1 MEFDY
6 IDKQGYGESHLYLKD
21 YYIIGEIIMWP
32 TNRPIPS
39 GFLPCDGTSYS
50 TTTYSDLDTVI
61 GTKYGVAGTLPKL
74 NTSTSKDSTN
84 ATHVYDQNTVLIK
97 GCTNSTNEIRTTNNT
112 NENNYIK
119 DIPQHTH
126 NANATNNVTITS
138 SENDIDVENIDITNV
153 SIRYSPA
160 GRKESYNHGGRYDY
174 TTRTGN
180 SDLVGGHYRLYGFG
194 TGDNGYAWN
203 GGAREDGVSGAE
215 SRGHFCTA
223 MGHVHEIKQ
232 PANGNLF
239 SDEKTSNF
247 NQTINDA
254 IVHFKGIMIYS
265 VRHHRSDGG
274 YEPLNIFHPT
284 TSPNTL
290 ENDKDK
296 INYVKLDITGD
307 TVFTTTIERHGTSSW
322 WEFNL
327 RKLDG
332 SNVTHSELG
341 GSDTSYYNMYA
352 FSSESDANAYSVS
365 NTTQGIQDIRP
376 KTFGIKYLIYHG
388 VRSTSDNIPTS
399 TGNSSSNSWD
409 LRSTATLTSPG
420 AEDSVSQGK
429 LKVCEGGTTNAQV
442 HKIIYADS
450 ITFTD
455 DTFLN
460 NKIIMYA
467 GSENPDTD
475 RFTDVTS
482 QFDDRFIVGLGNT
495 SNAASDYGDNIY
507 QLPDH
512 SHNISGN
519 VNTSTTVPCVFAVSS
534 NSKAFHSNDGSMGG
548 TINSHPRYKEQRA
561 RRYFSSNNH
570 NQIYNNNHYE
580 AMSRASGVM
589 ENFSTANE
597 FYYSSDEVG
606 QTTGNFYF
614 PSDTYGV
621 VCAGSHHTHTAD
633 YAHYDAIYDHIR
645 RNALDSTNGNT
656 INTGVY
662 DHSVVQNT
670 SVTGGSVTNS
680 NADNISNQP
689 VYHNPKKVL
698 IMFLERK

>member
-6 IDKQGYGESHLYLKD
+6 IDKQGHGESHLYLKD

-39 GFLPCDGTSYS
+39 GFLLCDGTSYS

-61 GTKYGVAGTLPKL
+61 GTKYGVAGTLPNL

-97 GCTNSTNEIRTTNNT
+97 GCSNSTNETRTTNTT
-112 NENNYIK
+112 NESNYIK

-138 SENDIDVENIDITNV
+138 SENDIGVDNIDINSV
-153 SIRYSPA
+153 NIRYSCV
-160 GRKESYNHGGRYDY
+160 GRNIRNNHGGRFDF
-174 TTRTGN
+174 TTRTGTSWLN
-180 SDLVGGHYRLYGFG
+180 DGYYRLYGYG
-194 TGDNGYAWN
+194 TSDPNYAWN
-203 GGAREDGVSGAE
+203 GGNLGGGRSGGDARGRFATHMD
-215 SRGHFCTA
+215 
-223 MGHVHEIKQ
+223 HVHEIKQ
-232 PANGNLF
+232 PTNGSLF
-239 SDEKTSNF
+239 ADEKTSNF
-247 NQTINDA
+247 NQTINNA
-254 IVHFKGIMIYS
+254 IVHFKGLMIYS

-296 INYVKLDITGD
+296 INYVKLYITGD
-307 TVFTTTIERHGTSSW
+307 TVFTTTIERHGNSSW

-352 FSSESDANAYSVS
+352 FSSESEANAYSVS

-420 AEDSVSQGK
+420 AEDSVSEGK

-467 GSENPDTD
+467 GSENPDTN

-495 SNAASDYGDNIY
+495 SNVASDYGDNIY
-507 QLPDH
+507 RLPDH
-512 SHNISGN
+512 SHNISGI
-519 VNTSTTVPCVFAVSS
+519 VNTSTTVPCVFPVTS
-534 NSKAFHSNDGSMGG
+534 NSKAFYSNDGSF
-548 TINSHPRYKEQRA
+548 TNNINNGYKPMKA
-561 RRYFSSNNH
+561 RRYFSSNTH
-570 NQIYNNNHYE
+570 AQIYKNQHYE

-589 ENFSTANE
+589 ENFSSANE
-597 FYYSSDEVG
+597 FYYSSNEVG
-606 QTTGNFYF
+606 QTTGNFYH
-614 PSDTYGV
+614 PSDTYGLL
-621 VCAGSHHTHTAD
+621 CAGSHHTHTTD
-633 YAHYDAIYDHIR
+633 LAHDDAVYDHIR

-656 INTGVY
+656 IHTGVY
-662 DHSVVQNT
+662 DHSAVQNT

-680 NADNISNQP
+680 NADNISNQT
-689 VYHNPKKVL
+689 VYHNPRKVL